1 MKYTWNKAAW
11 ALLAGP
17 LLFTACKKNDKG
29 ELNGPLPT
37 VSFTSAINAT
47 QFPVTVTF
55 TDNSQDS
62 FTNTWDFGDNT
73 RGQGKTVTH
82 TYIRPGSYQVQLI
95 AAGRAGSATS
105 PQQTVVIPS
114 ACDNAGFSALTA
126 CSGSG
131 AASWIIS
138 KQPEAIVRL
147 AANGTT
153 VLSSLP
159 VAGGTLPDCQLDDQF
174 TFATN
179 FAYAYDAGG
188 QTYSNGACGPAR
200 EPNSNFVYKPVAGS
214 LGQIILQNPKA
225 KSFIGLTDSVVNKTY
240 DLVEATA
247 ARLRLRGT
255 NPDGTFTVVT
265 YIPQLSAVDKVKQ
278 LLTNGSSKTWMLDNT
293 VDKPIAVGPSDAD
306 PTSYYAGGPAGS
318 LPGCQADD
326 EFTFS
331 NANVYT
337 YDAKAETFVAGAT
350 GGCQAPRSG
359 TSPFTFGAATGAGIA
374 QFTLGT
380 AGRFI
385 GVTDAPDLTYR
396 ILSIDAKHMVL
407 RAGSSTG
414 SLVFT
419 MKLVAK

>member
-1 MKYTWNKAAW
+1 MKNTWNSAAW
-11 ALLAGP
+11 VLLAGP

-29 ELNGPLPT
+29 ELSGPLPT
-37 VSFTSAINAT
+37 ASFASAINTT

-55 TDNSQDS
+55 TDNSQDG
-62 FTNTWDFGDNT
+62 FTNEWDFGDNT
-73 RGQGKTVTH
+73 RGQGKVVTH
-82 TYIRPGSYQVQLI
+82 TYTRPGSYKVQLI
-95 AAGRAGSATS
+95 VAGRAGSSTT

-114 ACDNAGFSALTA
+114 ACDNAGFAALTA
-126 CSGSG
+126 CGGSG

-138 KQPEAIVRL
+138 KEPGAIVRL

-159 VAGGTLPDCQLDDQF
+159 AAGGTLPDCQLDDQF

-179 FAYAYDAGG
+179 FVYAYDAGG
-188 QTYSNGACGPAR
+188 QTYSNGACGTAR
-200 EPNSNFVYKPVAGS
+200 DPNSNFVYKPVGTS
-214 LGQIILQNPKA
+214 GQIILQNPKA

-247 ARLRLRGT
+247 TRLRLRGT

-265 YIPQLSAVDKVKQ
+265 YMPQLSAVDKVKQ

-293 VDKPIAVGPSDAD
+293 VDKPIAVGPSDSD
-306 PTSYYAGGPAGS
+306 PNSYYAGGAAGS
-318 LPGCQADD
+318 LPACQADD
-326 EFTFS
+326 EYTFS

-337 YDAKAETFVAGAT
+337 YDAKAETFVAGST

-359 TSPFTFGAATGAGIA
+359 TSPFTFGAATGAGVA

-385 GVTDAPDLTYR
+385 GITDAPDLTYR

-407 RAGSSTG
+407 RAGSSTA